1 MPHITL
7 KMYQGRT
14 EEQKE
19 AAVKALTEALKSS
32 LGCSE
37 EHVSVSIYD
46 YDPKE
51 WGEQVFYPEIMADEE
66 HLYKKPEYKPL

>member
-14 EEQKE
+14 EEQKK
-19 AAVKALTEALKSS
+19 AATEALTKALQES
-32 LGCSE
+32 LGCTEDHISI
-37 EHVSVSIYD
+37 SIYD

-51 WGEQVFYPEIMADEE
+51 WGEKVFYPEIMKDEE
-66 HLYKKPEYKPL
+66 HLYKRPEYKPL

>member
-14 EEQKE
+14 EAQKE
-19 AAVKALTEALKSS
+19 AVTKALAEALKNTLDCTDDHIS
-32 LGCSE
+32 
-37 EHVSVSIYD
+37 VSVYD

-51 WGEQVFYPEIMADEE
+51 WGDKVFYPEIMADEK
-66 HLYKKPEYKPL
+66 HLYKKPNYKPE

>member
-7 KMYQGRT
+7 KMYQGRS
-14 EEQKE
+14 EEQKK
-19 AAVKALTEALKSS
+19 AAVEALTAALKES
-32 LGCSE
+32 LGCTDDQ
-37 EHVSVSIYD
+37 VSVSIYD

-51 WGEQVFYPEIMADEE
+51 WGERVFYPEIMADEE

>member
-7 KMYQGRT
+7 KMYQGRDDAKKQAVT
-14 EEQKE
+14 E
-19 AAVKALTEALKSS
+19 ALTETLEKV
-32 LGCSE
+32 LGCTR

-51 WGEQVFYPEIMADEE
+51 WGEKVFYPEIMADEE
-66 HLYKKPEYKPL
+66 HLYKKPEYQPE